1 MPNETGSIRSGES
14 PEGAM
19 VVWDVTR
26 RNSLLVRGVDAGTY
40 LHSQLSNDIKALAPG
55 DSCQS
60 FVLEPTG
67 KVDALV
73 RVTRLPHDMHIPTED
88 RVETYLV
95 DSDANEEDFNQ
106 LIRRLER
113 FKIRVKAEFVSQS
126 LFMMTAL
133 LIDHRE
139 DSGLADSGS
148 VESRARL
155 SREQLQSNL
164 KEFSDEAV
172 DLIVVDGWWGN
183 GQVVDVIVLSASDH
197 TIDEVPPSIVTS
209 VTRALAKSGWMVQ
222 RAASNEIENWR
233 VRSGWPAMGS
243 EIRPEETIPAATGI
257 VSRAVSFTKGCY
269 PGQEL
274 VERMDSRGSSAPK
287 SLRIIPVA
295 ELGPV
300 QPGDAISMAGSEV
313 GVATSVTSDFVL
325 AYVLRSVDLGVVVG
339 SS

>member
-1 MPNETGSIRSGES
+1 MPNEMDSIRSGES
-14 PEGAM
+14 PEAAM

-26 RNSLLVRGVDAGTY
+26 RNCLLVQGVDAGSY

-73 RVTRLPHDMHIPTED
+73 RVTRLAHDMKVPNDD
-88 RVETYLV
+88 RVEAYLV
-95 DSDANEEDFNQ
+95 DSDANDEDFSR
-106 LIRRLER
+106 LIHRLER
-113 FKIRVKAEFVSQS
+113 FKIRVKADFVIQP
-126 LFMMTAL
+126 LFMMNAL

-139 DSGLADSGS
+139 DSGLADCGS

-172 DLIVVDGWWGN
+172 DLIVVEGWWEN
-183 GQVVDVIVLSASDH
+183 GQVIDVLMRFAGEQS
-197 TIDEVPPSIVTS
+197 IDEVPPNIVTS
-209 VTRALAKSGWMVQ
+209 VTQALVKSGWLVQ
-222 RAASNEIENWR
+222 HAAPNEIENWR
-233 VRSGWPAMGS
+233 VRVGWPAMGS
-243 EIRPEETIPAATGI
+243 EIQPGETIPAATGI

-287 SLRIIPVA
+287 SLRVIPVA

-300 QPGDAISMAGSEV
+300 QPGDAISLAGSEV